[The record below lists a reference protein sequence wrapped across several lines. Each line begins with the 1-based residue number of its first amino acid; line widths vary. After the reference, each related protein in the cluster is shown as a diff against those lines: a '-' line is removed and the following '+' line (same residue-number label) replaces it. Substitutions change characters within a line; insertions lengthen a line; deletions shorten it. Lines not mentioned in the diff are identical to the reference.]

1 MCQFSKPPWHF
12 WNFRITSNFCV
23 INIADI
29 LWNILVRNLLNI
41 LHPKIMTHLKFQVWK
56 SFLWECNIKFI
67 QMDYR
72 KQPWIF
78 HMCLTVAKMFPVKID
93 ESIFKQLEIKITH
106 TFSKYTVNRNEW
118 DWCFVCVCVKYQLQK
133 HTQTHNLWVNKEK
146 NHDRISAIPRIVP
159 YTEKNR
165 CYFFFNENTWKTKVV
180 QQKGVPKVGID
191 VLY

>member
-41 LHPKIMTHLKFQVWK
+41 LHPKIMTYLKFQVWK
-56 SFLWECNIKFI
+56 SFLWESNIKFI

-93 ESIFKQLEIKITH
+93 ESIFKQLKKTTH

-118 DWCFVCVCVKYQLQK
+118 DWCFVCVCKISITK
-133 HTQTHNLWVNKEK
+133 AHPNTQFVSKQRKKSWSNFSYSK
-146 NHDRISAIPRIVP
+146 NSAIHW
-159 YTEKNR
+159 EKSLL
-165 CYFFFNENTWKTKVV
+165 FF
-180 QQKGVPKVGID
+180 
-191 VLY
+191 L